1 VNATGQSAVFGRRKE
16 PHTVIIAR
24 GNEIRHFT
32 LRPWLA
38 AFVGSALAAIVVGYL
53 VATSY
58 LVLRDDLIGATTARQ
73 ARMQQAYE
81 DRISALRAQVDRIT
95 SRQLLDQQLME
106 TKVSE
111 LLERQSQL
119 SQRHGRLGP
128 LLDRAETEVGA
139 SPAERPKPIGKAD
152 KSAEVTGSIN
162 QPAQAYVVA
171 SVGAGL
177 GIGETRPFALWST
190 RTDPLPSDSAA
201 DRADKLFVSINQ
213 SLKSIENDQLTRIST
228 LADNAYRS
236 ADAITEA
243 LQSAGLTVDG
253 DFGKS
258 GSDVGG
264 PLIPLDSSLIFDS
277 KVKELDEALDTLDH
291 LKKEARRLPLA
302 NPAPGHSV
310 TSPFG
315 VRTDP
320 LLGTAALHSGMDFR
334 APIGMSARVTAPG
347 VVTKA
352 GWNGGYGRMVEV
364 DHGNGF
370 ATRYGHLS
378 QIDVNVGDRLDAG
391 AVIGKTGS
399 SGRSTGPHL
408 HYEVRHN
415 GEAIDPLRFLTL
427 GAKVEKYL

>member
-1 VNATGQSAVFGRRKE
+1 MNPTGQSAVFGRRKE
-16 PHTVIIAR
+16 PHTLIIAR

-32 LRPWLA
+32 IRPWLA
-38 AFVGSALAAIVVGYL
+38 AFLGSALAAIVIGYL
-53 VATSY
+53 LATSY

-81 DRISALRAQVDRIT
+81 DRISALRSQVDRIT

-111 LLERQSQL
+111 LLERQTQL

-128 LLDRAETEVGA
+128 ILERAENEVGTA
-139 SPAERPKPIGKAD
+139 PAADNAPAAKPD
-152 KSAEVTGSIN
+152 DHAEVTGSIV
-162 QPAQAYVVA
+162 QPATYSIA
-171 SVGAGL
+171 SLGAGD
-177 GIGETRPFALWST
+177 TRPFSLWST
-190 RTDPLPSDSAA
+190 RSDPLPSDSAA
-201 DRADKLFVSINQ
+201 DRADRLFVSINQ
-213 SLKSIENDQLTRIST
+213 SLKAIETEQLTRVAT
-228 LADNAYRS
+228 LADNAYKN
-236 ADAITEA
+236 ADAITQA
-243 LQSAGLTVDG
+243 LQAAGLPVDSE
-253 DFGKS
+253 FGKT
-258 GSDVGG
+258 DVGG
-264 PLIPLDSSLIFDS
+264 PLIPLDSSMIFDS

-291 LKKEARRLPLA
+291 LKKEARKLPLA
-302 NPAPGHSV
+302 NPAPGRSV

-320 LLGTAALHSGMDFR
+320 ILGTAALHSGMDFR
-334 APIGMSARVTAPG
+334 APIGMPAKVTAPG
-347 VVTKA
+347 VVVKA

-378 QIDVNVGDRLDAG
+378 EIDVAVGQKLVAG
-391 AVIGKTGS
+391 DVIGKTGS

-415 GEAIDPLRFLTL
+415 GEAVDPLRFLTV
-427 GAKVEKYL
+427 GKKVEQYL

>member
-1 VNATGQSAVFGRRKE
+1 MNATGQSAVFGRRKE

-32 LRPWLA
+32 VRPWLA
-38 AFVGSALAAIVVGYL
+38 AFIGSALAAIAIGYL
-53 VATSY
+53 LATSY

-111 LLERQSQL
+111 LLQRQTQL

-128 LLDRAETEVGA
+128 LLQRAENDAGA
-139 SPAERPKPIGKAD
+139 VPADDPAAAAKTD
-152 KSAEVTGSIN
+152 KRAEVTGSIN
-162 QPAQAYVVA
+162 QPAQTYVVA
-171 SVGAGL
+171 SLGADL
-177 GIGETRPFALWST
+177 GTADTRPFSLWST

-213 SLKSIENDQLTRIST
+213 SLKSIENEQLSRIST
-228 LADNAYRS
+228 LADNAYKS
-236 ADAITEA
+236 ADAIQQA
-243 LQSAGLTVDG
+243 LQAAGLPVDS
-253 DFGKS
+253 DFGKNE
-258 GSDVGG
+258 SDVGG
-264 PLIPLDSSLIFDS
+264 PLIPLNSSMIFDS
-277 KVKELDEALDTLDH
+277 KVKELDEALDTLDQ

-334 APIGMSARVTAPG
+334 APIGMAARVTAPG

-352 GWNGGYGRMVEV
+352 GWNGGYGRMVEI

-378 QIDVNVGDRLDAG
+378 EIDVTVGEKVDAG
-391 AVIGKTGS
+391 AIIGKTGS

-415 GEAIDPLRFLTL
+415 GEAIDPLRFLTV
-427 GAKVEKYL
+427 GRKVAQYL

>member
-1 VNATGQSAVFGRRKE
+1 MNATGQSAVFGRRKE

-24 GNEIRHFT
+24 GDEIRHFT
-32 LRPWLA
+32 IRPWLA
-38 AFVGSALAAIVVGYL
+38 AFIGSALAAIAIGYL
-53 VATSY
+53 LATSY

-111 LLERQSQL
+111 LLARQTQL

-128 LLDRAETEVGA
+128 LLERAENDVGTV
-139 SPAERPKPIGKAD
+139 PAEDPAAAKPD
-152 KSAEVTGSIN
+152 KRAEVTGSIN
-162 QPAQAYVVA
+162 VPAQSYAVA
-171 SVGAGL
+171 SLSADL
-177 GIGETRPFALWST
+177 GTADTRPFSLWST
-190 RTDPLPSDSAA
+190 RTDPLPSDTAA
-201 DRADKLFVSINQ
+201 DRADRLFVSINQ
-213 SLKSIENDQLTRIST
+213 SLKSIENDQLSRIST
-228 LADNAYRS
+228 LADNAYKS
-236 ADAITEA
+236 ADAIQQA
-243 LQSAGLTVDG
+243 LQAAGLPVDS
-253 DFGKS
+253 DFGKNE
-258 GSDVGG
+258 SDVGG
-264 PLIPLDSSLIFDS
+264 PLIPLDSSMIFDS
-277 KVKELDEALDTLDH
+277 KVKELDEALDTLDQ

-320 LLGTAALHSGMDFR
+320 ILGTAALHSGMDFR
-334 APIGMSARVTAPG
+334 APIGMAARVTAPG

-352 GWNGGYGRMVEV
+352 GWNGGYGRMVEI

-378 QIDVNVGDRLDAG
+378 EIDVTVGEKVDAG
-391 AVIGKTGS
+391 AIIGKTGS

-415 GEAIDPLRFLTL
+415 GEAIDPLRFLTV
-427 GAKVEKYL
+427 GRKVAQYL

>member
-1 VNATGQSAVFGRRKE
+1 MNVTGQSAVFGRRKE
-16 PHTVIIAR
+16 LHTVIIAR

-32 LRPWLA
+32 IRPWLA
-38 AFVGSALAAIVVGYL
+38 AFIGSGLAAIAIGYL
-53 VATSY
+53 LATSY

-111 LLERQSQL
+111 LLQRQTQL

-128 LLDRAETEVGA
+128 LFERAENDVGTV
-139 SPAERPKPIGKAD
+139 PAEDPAATAKPD
-152 KSAEVTGSIN
+152 KRAEVTGSIN
-162 QPAQAYVVA
+162 QPAQTYAV
-171 SVGAGL
+171 AGL
-177 GIGETRPFALWST
+177 GADLGSADTRPFSLWST
-190 RTDPLPSDSAA
+190 RADPLPSDSSA

-213 SLKSIENDQLTRIST
+213 SLKSIENDQLSRIST
-228 LADNAYRS
+228 LADNAYKS
-236 ADAITEA
+236 ADAIQQA
-243 LQSAGLTVDG
+243 LQAAGLPVDS
-253 DFGKS
+253 DFGKNE
-258 GSDVGG
+258 SDVGG
-264 PLIPLDSSLIFDS
+264 PLIPLDSSMIFDS
-277 KVKELDEALDTLDH
+277 KVKELDEALDTLDQ

-334 APIGMSARVTAPG
+334 APIGMPAKVTAPG
-347 VVTKA
+347 IVTKA

-378 QIDVNVGDRLDAG
+378 EIDVTVGEKLDAG

-415 GEAIDPLRFLTL
+415 GEAIDPLRFLTV
-427 GAKVEKYL
+427 GRKVAQYL